1 MVPLALVL
9 PLSMTHRPVKCRTN
23 PTLGSCNVS
32 SRLEV
37 RQDHVRVALAATTAL
52 LLSSS
57 LISACVCLLVRL
69 MASPKFSVF
78 LTQLAASLREEKGP
92 ELAYLL
98 KPTSEH
104 GRALVK
110 DFRGNIT
117 VRLTPNTRYTSSF
130 ICRVC
135 RGNHY
140 HTTRAALRA
149 LGTRLR
155 SSMSWL

>member
-1 MVPLALVL
+1 
-9 PLSMTHRPVKCRTN
+9 
-23 PTLGSCNVS
+23 
-32 SRLEV
+32 
-37 RQDHVRVALAATTAL
+37 
-52 LLSSS
+52 
-57 LISACVCLLVRL
+57 

-117 VRLTPNTRYTSSF
+117 VRLTPNTHHILVVHPSLSQRQSLSHYEGSLESPWDE
-130 ICRVC
+130 IAIQYVLVV
-135 RGNHY
+135 NHCGKK
-140 HTTRAALRA
+140 RATEAFKEECTL
-149 LGTRLR
+149 L
-155 SSMSWL
+155 S